1 MPLLGGDLACRR
13 AQAPELAW
21 QPDGGWTEEASPP
34 ARSVYFK
41 RLQAFLPPS
50 VPGFKRVRD
59 EGSTGRYGDVSV
71 SEAERIFAQDDGRE
85 LVIRI
90 VDSTM
95 LDRLAEGIRIAT
107 LEATRV
113 AEDTTRRI
121 GTVDGATRPIGRA
134 DSPPREATPANRAEI
149 AGALKLPDAVGYFR
163 YDPAEA
169 RADANLL
176 VGDRFIVS
184 IAGRGFQGSDEVRRI
199 AQGLDCRELSKL
211 R

>member
-1 MPLLGGDLACRR
+1 
-13 AQAPELAW
+13 
-21 QPDGGWTEEASPP
+21 
-34 ARSVYFK
+34 
-41 RLQAFLPPS
+41 

-113 AEDTTRRI
+113 AE
-121 GTVDGATRPIGRA
+121 GATRGIGQA
-134 DSPPREATPANRAEI
+134 DDSRTRPPEPAGANRAEV

>member
-1 MPLLGGDLACRR
+1 LPLLGGGLACRR

-21 QPDGGWTEEASPP
+21 QPDGGWTDEAPHP

-50 VPGFKRVRD
+50 VPGFKRLRD
-59 EGSTGRYGDVSV
+59 EGSTGRYGEVSV

-85 LVIRI
+85 VVIRI

-113 AEDTTRRI
+113 AE
-121 GTVDGATRPIGRA
+121 GATRPIGQA
-134 DSPPREATPANRAEI
+134 DDAGPDGARPKDARPANRAEI

-163 YDPAEA
+163 YDPADA

-184 IAGRGFQGSDEVRRI
+184 IAGRGFRGSDEVRRI

>member
-1 MPLLGGDLACRR
+1 
-13 AQAPELAW
+13 
-21 QPDGGWTEEASPP
+21 
-34 ARSVYFK
+34 
-41 RLQAFLPPS
+41 

-113 AEDTTRRI
+113 AEGATRRI
-121 GTVDGATRPIGRA
+121 GQADDSRTRPPEPAG
-134 DSPPREATPANRAEI
+134 ANRAEV

-163 YDPAEA
+163 YDPADA

-184 IAGRGFQGSDEVRRI
+184 IAGRGFRGSDEVRRI

>member
-1 MPLLGGDLACRR
+1 MPLLGGGLACRR

-50 VPGFKRVRD
+50 VPGLKRVRD

-85 LVIRI
+85 VVIRI

-113 AEDTTRRI
+113 AE
-121 GTVDGATRPIGRA
+121 GATRPIGQA
-134 DSPPREATPANRAEI
+134 DDAGPDGARPKDARPANRAEI

-163 YDPAEA
+163 YDPADA

-184 IAGRGFQGSDEVRRI
+184 IAGRGFRGSDEVRRI